1 MTGPDAVVGRGRD
14 STMVKQVSCREAGM
28 DCDFLI
34 QDENED
40 ELIEL
45 VQQHAENTHE
55 MTMSRTDVEEYVTE
69 A

>member
-1 MTGPDAVVGRGRD
+1 
-14 STMVKQVSCREAGM
+14 MVKQVSCREAGM

-40 ELIEL
+40 ELIDL